1 MTVYPVILAGGRGTR
16 LWPLSRADKPK
27 QFLPMHGGRSLF
39 EKTVERHLGM
49 DGLAPACVVCGEA
62 DRFQVDDA
70 LAAVGVSDATV
81 VLEPMA
87 RSTALAIAS
96 VAEVLARRDPEA
108 ILLVLPSD
116 HLVIPDAGYYA
127 ALQAAFQAARE
138 GRMVTFGVV
147 PAYPETGYGYIKATA
162 GIGAEKRD
170 GSGAEAR
177 NGIGAENNDGTG
189 VGAVAVSAVERFV
202 EKPPHDEA
210 ARMVAD
216 GTYYWNAGVFAFGA
230 VAFLA
235 ELAETAPD
243 VARAARRAVE
253 AARPSGSVIALAA
266 DAYLDAPDISI
277 DYALFERTDKAVVAP
292 LSCRWSD
299 VGSWRSYWETLDRDD
314 HGNAIRGKGHT
325 LESENTL
332 IVSHRADVVALG
344 VKDLAIVAAD
354 DAILVCPMD
363 RAQDVKAVVAAL
375 RSRQRH
381 DLVEVSPTVN
391 RPWGGYSSIMSGSRF
406 QVKHLFVSPG
416 KRLSLQKHHHRAEHW
431 VVVRGTA
438 EVTIDD
444 TVQTL
449 SENQSIY
456 IPLGAVHRLANPGRI
471 LLEVIEVQTGSYL
484 GEDDII
490 RLADE
495 WGRA

>member
-16 LWPLSRADKPK
+16 LWPLSRSDKPK
-27 QFLPMHGGRSLF
+27 QFLPMHGDRSLF
-39 EKTVERHLGM
+39 QRTVERHRGM
-49 DGLAPACVVCGEA
+49 AELSAPLIVCGES

-70 LAAVGVSDATV
+70 LAGIGVTDATV
-81 VLEPMA
+81 LLEPMA
-87 RSTALAIAS
+87 RNTALAIAAA
-96 VAEVLARRDPEA
+96 AEALVRQDPEA

-116 HLVIPDAGYYA
+116 HLITPDASYYE
-127 ALQAAFQAARE
+127 ALTAAFHAARE

-147 PAYPETGYGYIKATA
+147 PTYPETGYGYIKAASA
-162 GIGAEKRD
+162 GEGLVRP
-170 GSGAEAR
+170 
-177 NGIGAENNDGTG
+177 
-189 VGAVAVSAVERFV
+189 VERFV
-202 EKPPHDEA
+202 EKPPEREA
-210 ARMVAD
+210 ARMVAEGD
-216 GTYYWNAGVFAFGA
+216 YYWNAGFFSLGA
-230 VAFLA
+230 RALLD
-235 ELAETAPD
+235 ELAEIAPD
-243 VARAARRAVE
+243 VAAAARLAVDRAV
-253 AARPSGSVIALAA
+253 SGGGTIALAA
-266 DAYLDAPDISI
+266 EAYLGAEDISI
-277 DYALFERTDKAVVAP
+277 DYALFERTTKACVAP
-292 LSCRWSD
+292 ISCRWSD
-299 VGSWRSYWETLDRDD
+299 VGSWRAYWETLEHDGD
-314 HGNAIRGKGHT
+314 GNAVRGKGHVID
-325 LESENTL
+325 SENTL

-363 RAQDVKAVVAAL
+363 RAQDVKSVVAAL
-375 RSRQRH
+375 RSKQRH
-381 DLVEVSPTVN
+381 ELTEVSPTVN
-391 RPWGGYSSIMSGSRF
+391 RPWGGYSSIMNGPRF

-438 EVTIDD
+438 EVTIDE

-449 SENQSIY
+449 AENQSIY

-490 RLADE
+490 RIADE